1 MRKSAVKKDKIE
13 AGVETLQTLMKQV
26 MIERLQE
33 WAMSWQWPDRVV

>member
-13 AGVETLQTLMKQV
+13 AGVETLQTMKQG

-33 WAMSWQWPDRVV
+33 WVMSWQWPDRVV

>member
-13 AGVETLQTLMKQV
+13 ACVETLQTLMKQV